1 MRIQGQ
7 LFNAE
12 DTSKITVEVTISDTG
27 RLSFSNSRLPSFAIK
42 DVTISPRV
50 GNTVRYIDF
59 PNGFQFETLDNDTVD
74 EIALKYQPSR
84 LYSIIHKLEAAKE
97 FVVISVAVLV
107 VVGWAFLEYGIPMI
121 AREVAMALPEETS
134 TYLGQGI
141 IETLDDNWFEPTEL
155 DEERLAAIKNDFSRM
170 SNELG
175 YPQVELL
182 FRSSMIG
189 ANAFA
194 LPNNT
199 IIMTDQLVDI
209 AETADEIN
217 AVLLH
222 EIGHIHHR
230 HTLRN
235 LIESFS
241 ITFLIMAISGDVSAG
256 STLIASAPVFIIQA
270 NYSQDMELEADDYSL
285 QYMQSHDINPES
297 FATILTKL
305 QLSHS
310 RAYQS
315 CMADEEDTPGRMKF
329 CFAKA
334 AESAE
339 QEGQSSFGYLASHPP
354 TEERIKKFKPTSD
367 E

>member
-1 MRIQGQ
+1 MKIHGQ

-12 DTSKITVEVTISDTG
+12 DTSKITVDVIISDTG
-27 RLSFSNSRLPSFAIK
+27 TLSFSNSRLPSFSIK
-42 DVTISPRV
+42 DIKISPRV
-50 GNTVRYIDF
+50 GNTVRYLDF
-59 PNGFQFETLDNDTVD
+59 PNGFQFETLDNDNVD
-74 EIALKYQPSR
+74 EIVNRFQPSR
-84 LYSIIHKLEAAKE
+84 LYRLIHKLEAAKE
-97 FVVISVAVLV
+97 FVVISVAALV
-107 VVGWAFLEYGIPMI
+107 IVGWAFLEYGIPMI
-121 AREVAMALPEETS
+121 AREVAMSLPEETS
-134 TYLGQGI
+134 TYLGQGMM
-141 IETLDDNWFEPTEL
+141 ETLDEHWFEPSEL
-155 DEERLAAIKNDFSRM
+155 DQERIAAINNDFNRM
-170 SNELG
+170 RTELG

-182 FRSSMIG
+182 FRSSNIG

-194 LPNNT
+194 LPDNK
-199 IIMTDQLVDI
+199 IIMTDELIAI
-209 AETADEIN
+209 AESADEIN

-241 ITFLIMAISGDVSAG
+241 MAFLIMAISGDVSAG

-285 QYMQSHDINPES
+285 QYMQDHDINPEA

-305 QLSHS
+305 QLSHTIS
-310 RAYQS
+310 YIS
-315 CMADEEDTPGRMKF
+315 CMSREEESPNKMQQ

-339 QEGQSSFGYLASHPP
+339 EGHTSFGYLSSHPP
-354 TEERIKKFKPTSD
+354 TEERIKKFKPQNED
-367 E
+367 